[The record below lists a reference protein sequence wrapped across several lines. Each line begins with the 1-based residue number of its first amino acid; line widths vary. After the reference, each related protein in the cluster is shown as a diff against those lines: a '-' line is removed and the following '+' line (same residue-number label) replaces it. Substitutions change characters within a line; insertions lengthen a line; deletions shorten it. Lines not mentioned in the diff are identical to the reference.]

1 MRLASEGEGL
11 RALVLVPTRELAA
24 QVEVHAR
31 ACGQHTRVRSGVVYG
46 GVSIGPQE
54 RLLRHGVDLLIAT
67 PGRLLDLHQRKSVNF
82 EGIRVVVLDEADR
95 MVDMG
100 FAPDLRRILRILP
113 RARQTVMFS
122 ATMPAQLSEVA
133 GEALASPTRVEIAG
147 PTQTAD
153 GITQSVVRVRRDLK
167 SALLGHLLGRAAAKK
182 SLVFSRSKRGA
193 DRLTATLRRRG
204 LEVAALHGDRTQSQ
218 RQRALLD
225 FRRGRV
231 MALIATDLASRG
243 LDVQDVTHVIN
254 YDVPRAAQDYVH
266 RIGRT
271 GRMHAV
277 GEAITLVCAEDRD
290 YLRDIERTLGRAIP
304 RMTVTGFDADAP
316 VLAAEAVNSRRDATR
331 KTPAPRAGTAGSR
344 PTPVRGA
351 GRSSRTSPTTR
362 TTATATATAP
372 VTPSR
377 APVHGRRSQ
386 PTSLDRRG
394 RKPV

>member
-54 RLLRHGVDLLIAT
+54 RLLRQGVDLLIAT
-67 PGRLLDLHQRKSVNF
+67 PGRLLDLHHRKSVNF
-82 EGIRVVVLDEADR
+82 EGIQVVVLDEADR

-193 DRLTATLRRRG
+193 DRLTATLRRSG

-290 YLRDIERTLGRAIP
+290 YLRDIEKTLGRAIP

-316 VLAAEAVNSRRDATR
+316 VLAAEAGNSRREATR
-331 KTPAPRAGTAGSR
+331 KTPAPRAGTPGTAGSR
-344 PTPVRGA
+344 PTPVGGA
-351 GRSSRTSPTTR
+351 RRSPRTSSTTR
-362 TTATATATAP
+362 TTATAP

-377 APVHGRRSQ
+377 TPVHGRRSQ
-386 PTSLDRRG
+386 PTSLDRRS